1 MKKLTVIDH
10 PILNHKLSILRDKN
24 TGSMGFRSIMN
35 QIGRFLAYEACKDI
49 ETEAFDLETPLMKTQ
64 GTRPKDYP
72 IIVSIMRAGN
82 GMLDGILETLPF
94 ATAGHIG
101 IYRDKFIDNTVE
113 YYFKLPKDCKG
124 KSIIMIDPMLA
135 TADTAIAAIDRLKQY
150 EVGKITML
158 SVLVSPE
165 GVERLHHFHP
175 EVDIVCL
182 SKEEGMNE
190 KGYLLPGMGDAG
202 DRLYNIK

>member
-35 QIGRFLAYEACKDI
+35 QIGRFLAYEACREM
-49 ETEAFDLETPLMKTQ
+49 ETEQFEIETPLMKTKCS
-64 GTRPKDYP
+64 RPTDYP

-82 GMLDGILETLPF
+82 GMLHGILEALPF

-124 KSIIMIDPMLA
+124 KSIIMVDPMLA
-135 TADTAIAAIDRLKQY
+135 TADTAIASIDRLKQY

-165 GVERLHHFHP
+165 GVDRLHHFHP